1 MQYCNLQC
9 KIGIL
14 GQCWHRFWTLFDPFG
29 WLVAFFPTRMHVRR
43 PLEAKKAIQKFDP
56 KIAYPPPTRPLC
68 SEPFLSVCNFPF
80 HSAFLSSAYEVKNHG
95 IFFGGGSNL
104 VYVIYNHNLR
114 SNSDLQIFRCASI
127 SRLYPCE

>member
-43 PLEAKKAIQKFDP
+43 PLEAKKAIKKFDP
-56 KIAYPPPTRPLC
+56 KIAYPPPTRPLWIITRK
-68 SEPFLSVCNFPF
+68 FPKSMADKIKLGNQLRQACRS
-80 HSAFLSSAYEVKNHG
+80 HHQ
-95 IFFGGGSNL
+95 I
-104 VYVIYNHNLR
+104 VIW
-114 SNSDLQIFRCASI
+114 IGF
-127 SRLYPCE
+127 

>member
-14 GQCWHRFWTLFDPFG
+14 GQCWHGFWTLFDPFG

-43 PLEAKKAIQKFDP
+43 PLEAKKAIKKVDP

-68 SEPFLSVCNFPF
+68 IGACLIVHFYGP
-80 HSAFLSSAYEVKNHG
+80 
-95 IFFGGGSNL
+95 
-104 VYVIYNHNLR
+104 
-114 SNSDLQIFRCASI
+114 
-127 SRLYPCE
+127 